1 MTMTTTAPTTETGTP
16 VVDWS
21 APFEDLAEGAAFT
34 TRARTVTEADVVGFA
49 ALTGDWHPLHT
60 DAVWAQDGPFGARI
74 AHGLLVVSVA
84 AGLVPFDPERVLA
97 LRGLRDVT
105 FKRPVHL
112 GDTIRVEGRV
122 TGLRPVAPEAG
133 LVTLAW
139 SVTDQRGR
147 AACRAQVEVLWSRDD
162 APADDTATEPVPF

>member
-1 MTMTTTAPTTETGTP
+1 MTITATATTAPLL
-16 VVDWS
+16 DWA

-60 DAVWAQDGPFGARI
+60 DAVWAADGPFGARV

-84 AGLVPFDPERVLA
+84 AGMVPLDPDRVLA
-97 LRGLRDVT
+97 LRGVRDVT
-105 FKRPVHL
+105 FKRPVRL
-112 GDTIRVEGRV
+112 GDTIRVAGRL

-139 SVTDQRGR
+139 TVADQRGHT
-147 AACRAQVEVLWSRDD
+147 ACRAEIEVLWSRDD
-162 APADDTATEPVPF
+162 APGDDTTEPVPL